1 MNAFI
6 FLATGFE
13 EIEAMATADI
23 LLRGGVRVTMVSIT
37 GNLIVQGA
45 HGLPVVA
52 EKLFEQV
59 TDFSS
64 GDLLV
69 LPGGLPGSDHL
80 QAHSGLR
87 ALLVSHD
94 KQGKRIAAICAAP
107 RVLGNLGL
115 LKGKSATCYPG
126 TEPLLTGAIFENA
139 PVVSSGNIITG
150 KGPGFVFE
158 FALKLVE
165 SLQGKA
171 KAEEVASGLLY
182 YTSLDAIL

>member
-1 MNAFI
+1 MNAFV

-23 LLRGGVRVTMVSIT
+23 LLRGGVSVTMVSIT
-37 GNLIVQGA
+37 GDLVVQGA

-64 GDLLV
+64 ADLLV
-69 LPGGLPGSDHL
+69 LPGGLPGSDNL
-80 QAHSGLR
+80 QAHPGLR

-107 RVLGNLGL
+107 RVLGSLGL

-171 KAEEVASGLLY
+171 KAEEVASGLL
-182 YTSLDAIL
+182 LH

>member
-1 MNAFI
+1 MYNMNAFV

-13 EIEAMATADI
+13 EIEAIATADI
-23 LLRGGVRVTMVSIT
+23 LLRGGIKATMISIT
-37 GNLIVQGA
+37 GNLVVRGA
-45 HGLPVVA
+45 HGLPVVT

-64 GDLLV
+64 ADLLV

-107 RVLGNLGL
+107 RVLGSTGL

-126 TEPLLTGAIFENA
+126 TEPLLTDAIFENA
-139 PVVSSGNIITG
+139 PVVLSKNIITG

-165 SLQGKA
+165 LLQGKT
-171 KAEEVASGLLY
+171 KAEEVANGLLFY
-182 YTSLDAIL
+182 